1 MGVGRGVPFALIMK
15 FTGAISLQPQLACG
29 FLRRHFSSRN
39 FVGRVLIG
47 QSCSSSSTTTTTT
60 TSSRMCGGFR
70 PLENLLVMCQAQIA
84 FHGVGFQPQRLLTP
98 SREAFGALYRA
109 KPVNYG
115 LSFFSSS
122 PHTQPFFPLAE
133 ISGVMQLMNV
143 FSLFR
148 LADSQRCPS
157 ECSQTL
163 SQVKKKKKKKQQPMV
178 AGGELRY
185 LGSVVAPP
193 LPLRR
198 SSRLRS
204 SVSVRFYENAN
215 SFGDRTYTT
224 QPSDMSVDAMKIKRE
239 FEAFRECFDAIPDTL
254 NRMPKMNPH
263 GVYANHNLRLDRIQ
277 VYGFDYDYTL
287 AHYTEELQ
295 SLIYKLA
302 KEHLVHEHK
311 YPESCLEF
319 EYDPGFPIRGLFY
332 DKKNGYLLKL
342 DFFHSAE
349 PKGCFFGRRRMSRAE
364 LDTAYGGKHIS
375 IEHMP
380 NLVSL
385 MDLFCLSEVCLLSD
399 IIQHFVDKK
408 MDFDSSYVYEDIKRS
423 IEFVHQSGKMHDKIL
438 AEPSKYLVKNND
450 VCHMLKSLKES
461 GKKLFILT
469 NSPFPFV
476 DGGMRYL
483 FQDQGNN
490 GEGWKELFDV
500 VVALADKPKFYTS
513 DRPFRYY
520 NVKKD
525 MLTFSR
531 VDSFGPHSVYYHGCL
546 KDFLDITK
554 WQGSEVLYFGDHLYS
569 DLRGPAK
576 AGWGTVAI
584 IRELERE
591 IMTQNEGEYRFEQA
605 KYNIVQELLGRF
617 HGLPGTGATLGD
629 QEKALLLELRTER
642 ARSRLAMK
650 ALFNPYFGST
660 FLTDTGKESAF
671 AYNVQRYADVY
682 TSRLEN
688 FLQYSTDA
696 WLFTPYDV
704 KILPHHIRVRPFK
717 VLKEEQTQTAED

>member
-1 MGVGRGVPFALIMK
+1 MEKFCSNMGVGRGVPFALIMK

-98 SREAFGALYRA
+98 SREAFGAFYRA

-263 GVYANHNLRLDRIQ
+263 GKDPLFVCVCVCVCVSVCVCVWMLHNAVILSILQFHVFVVLNAACR
-277 VYGFDYDYTL
+277 
-287 AHYTEELQ
+287 AYTE
-295 SLIYKLA
+295 SVKM
-302 KEHLVHEHK
+302 
-311 YPESCLEF
+311 
-319 EYDPGFPIRGLFY
+319 
-332 DKKNGYLLKL
+332 NG
-342 DFFHSAE
+342 S
-349 PKGCFFGRRRMSRAE
+349 
-364 LDTAYGGKHIS
+364 
-375 IEHMP
+375 
-380 NLVSL
+380 
-385 MDLFCLSEVCLLSD
+385 
-399 IIQHFVDKK
+399 
-408 MDFDSSYVYEDIKRS
+408 
-423 IEFVHQSGKMHDKIL
+423 
-438 AEPSKYLVKNND
+438 
-450 VCHMLKSLKES
+450 
-461 GKKLFILT
+461 
-469 NSPFPFV
+469 
-476 DGGMRYL
+476 
-483 FQDQGNN
+483 
-490 GEGWKELFDV
+490 
-500 VVALADKPKFYTS
+500 
-513 DRPFRYY
+513 
-520 NVKKD
+520 
-525 MLTFSR
+525 
-531 VDSFGPHSVYYHGCL
+531 
-546 KDFLDITK
+546 
-554 WQGSEVLYFGDHLYS
+554 
-569 DLRGPAK
+569 
-576 AGWGTVAI
+576 
-584 IRELERE
+584 
-591 IMTQNEGEYRFEQA
+591 
-605 KYNIVQELLGRF
+605 
-617 HGLPGTGATLGD
+617 
-629 QEKALLLELRTER
+629 
-642 ARSRLAMK
+642 
-650 ALFNPYFGST
+650 
-660 FLTDTGKESAF
+660 
-671 AYNVQRYADVY
+671 
-682 TSRLEN
+682 
-688 FLQYSTDA
+688 
-696 WLFTPYDV
+696 
-704 KILPHHIRVRPFK
+704 
-717 VLKEEQTQTAED
+717 